1 MLNNTKNKEHG
12 NLYPN
17 PRQRLHELTASKK
30 INVFIKNI
38 GKTGPGHHFFR
49 HVKKDDFQT

>member
-38 GKTGPGHHFFR
+38 GKQVLGIIFS
-49 HVKKDDFQT
+49 DM